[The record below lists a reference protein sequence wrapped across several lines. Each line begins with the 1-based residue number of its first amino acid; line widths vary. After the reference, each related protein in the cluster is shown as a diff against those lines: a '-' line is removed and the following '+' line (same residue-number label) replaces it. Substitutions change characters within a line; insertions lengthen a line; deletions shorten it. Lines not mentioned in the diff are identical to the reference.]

1 MLNLLAI
8 SPALPLGGRQDR
20 TIGDALN
27 HALKAGDAERER
39 RNSGHATHA
48 TWGIQELDDAVPLR
62 PGRLVTLTAPTG
74 VGKTS
79 LALEAADHTQRR
91 AGKGSVLFA
100 TQEMTASDLSA
111 IIASRI
117 TGVPS
122 RAILEGYLDGG
133 ERDLVERLGEQWR
146 QQDAMII
153 RDSAGGP
160 GLTPQAIAGWA
171 RMRRIA
177 AGGRLDL
184 IIIDY
189 LQLLASS
196 DPRANEYQRITAAT
210 AAIKAMAISQEVPV
224 LLLAQLNRE
233 GTRPGR
239 TDGQVDA
246 QPEPRLADLR
256 GSSSI
261 ENDSDAV
268 VALWRRDTV
277 ESDNRPTTACVLKNR
292 QGKIRQ
298 IDLMFNGPRQ
308 EFTSISPEKARI
320 ATQPSSTEDLY
331 KESNP

>member
-1 MLNLLAI
+1 
-8 SPALPLGGRQDR
+8 
-20 TIGDALN
+20 
-27 HALKAGDAERER
+27 
-39 RNSGHATHA
+39 
-48 TWGIQELDDAVPLR
+48 
-62 PGRLVTLTAPTG
+62 
-74 VGKTS
+74 
-79 LALEAADHTQRR
+79 
-91 AGKGSVLFA
+91 
-100 TQEMTASDLSA
+100 
-111 IIASRI
+111 
-117 TGVPS
+117 
-122 RAILEGYLDGG
+122 
-133 ERDLVERLGEQWR
+133 
-146 QQDAMII
+146 
-153 RDSAGGP
+153 
-160 GLTPQAIAGWA
+160 
-171 RMRRIA
+171 MRRIA

-239 TDGQVDA
+239 TEGKVDA

-308 EFTSISPEKARI
+308 EFTSISPEKSRI